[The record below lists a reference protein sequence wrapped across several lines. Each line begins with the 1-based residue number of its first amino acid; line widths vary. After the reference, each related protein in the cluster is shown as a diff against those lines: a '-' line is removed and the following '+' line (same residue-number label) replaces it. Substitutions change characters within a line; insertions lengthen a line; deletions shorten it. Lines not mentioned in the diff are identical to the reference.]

1 MPHKDRNTAP
11 TKASNRQTDPCLQN
25 MSKSQIF
32 GQKIHKKSVSI
43 EKYTKPVSKNDM
55 RISIYIDKTGFLV

>member
-1 MPHKDRNTAP
+1 MPHNDRNTAP
-11 TKASNRQTDPCLQN
+11 TKTSKKLTDSCLQN

-55 RISIYIDKTGFLV
+55 RISIYIDATGFFV